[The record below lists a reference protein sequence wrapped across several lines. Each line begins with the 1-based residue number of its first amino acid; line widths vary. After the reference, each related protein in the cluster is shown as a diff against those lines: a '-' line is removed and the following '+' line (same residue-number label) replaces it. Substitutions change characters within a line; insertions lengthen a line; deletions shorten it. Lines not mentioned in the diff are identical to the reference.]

1 MRIAISAKGKTLDSE
16 VDFRFGRAPFFLL
29 VDPYTLALEAIDNK
43 GQNSPSGAGIAAAR
57 LLVDKRVETV
67 ITGECG
73 PNAFNVLSA
82 AGIEVVSGAGGSC
95 LEAIRHFNKDN
106 PGVMTEPSVEA
117 HHGSGSELHS
127 PEAERVQD
135 PSSFD
140 PSTILHRIDS
150 IEEKLTRL
158 SKEMVNKN
166 AK

>member
-1 MRIAISAKGKTLDSE
+1 MQIAISAKEKTLDSE

-29 VDPYTLALEAIDNK
+29 VDPDTLEFEAIDNK
-43 GQNSPSGAGIAAAR
+43 GQDSTSGAGIAAAR
-57 LLVDKRVETV
+57 LLVDKKVETV

-73 PNAFNVLSA
+73 PNAFNVLSS

-95 LEAIRHFNKDN
+95 LEAIRHFNNGNQIIMNK
-106 PGVMTEPSVEA
+106 PSVKA
-117 HHGSGSELHS
+117 HHGSGS
-127 PEAERVQD
+127 D
-135 PSSFD
+135 PSNPEVERIQEPSSSGL
-140 PSTILHRIDS
+140 STILQSIDS